1 MWGCTHL
8 HSSRRLIH
16 CKQCLPLCATIF
28 FHKLCAGIC
37 NCSYSVCGYIAV
49 TLCASCRSLW
59 LCSFCLLEGGGEA
72 DEEIVRDCSGLS

>member
-37 NCSYSVCGYIAV
+37 NGSNSVCGYIV
-49 TLCASCRSLW
+49 CCRSLW
-59 LCSFCLLEGGGEA
+59 LCSFCLLEGGVEA

>member
-37 NCSYSVCGYIAV
+37 NGSYSVCVDTLCVV
-49 TLCASCRSLW
+49 TLPLCAAV
-59 LCSFCLLEGGGEA
+59 LCGFVPFACWRA
-72 DEEIVRDCSGLS
+72 VRRQMRRL